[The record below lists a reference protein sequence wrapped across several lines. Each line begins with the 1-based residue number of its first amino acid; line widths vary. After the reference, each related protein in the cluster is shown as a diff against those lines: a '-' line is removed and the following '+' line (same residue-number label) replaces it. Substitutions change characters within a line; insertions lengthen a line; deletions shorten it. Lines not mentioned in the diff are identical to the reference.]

1 MADAD
6 YGYVGKAGG
15 KIALYRGREV
25 VKESIPQEEGVA
37 ELIQLLKADG
47 KWVDPPSGSLPS
59 SPSPARRGGEREPA
73 AGLGRGKSNTT
84 PLTVL
89 RPAGPRG

>member
-25 VKESIPQEEGVA
+25 VKESVPQEQGVA
-37 ELIQLLKADG
+37 ELVALIQADG
-47 KWVDPPSGSLPS
+47 KWVDPAEGASVPPTTKAPSG
-59 SPSPARRGGEREPA
+59 
-73 AGLGRGKSNTT
+73 AGLGRGKYVTEIPVTALNGS
-84 PLTVL
+84 
-89 RPAGPRG
+89 